1 MIRPHERTLAVGRLA
16 GVVDSRARIVAATT
30 AEFERRHGFP
40 LTPMRGGL
48 SVAATRPRL
57 CADCLKLDLD
67 ARTLTFIE
75 P

>member
-1 MIRPHERTLAVGRLA
+1 MSAPSLSAAWLASWTG
-16 GVVDSRARIVAATT
+16 RARIVAATT